1 MAAGSVTS
9 GATKSPSGP
18 SANTSSNTRGTAD
31 ASVAATAAPLVVA
44 VVTAAAEAAEAAEA
58 ADGAFLS
65 ATALAL
71 GFAGAISC
79 GLSLLVF
86 RRGLPLNLRRRFA
99 VDAAEA
105 DASGSSMWRRAKR
118 LLVPN
123 LFGRQNGS
131 SAAP

>member
-18 SANTSSNTRGTAD
+18 SANTRSNTRGTTD
-31 ASVAATAAPLVVA
+31 AAVAAIAAPLTVA
-44 VVTAAAEAAEAAEA
+44 VVTAEAAEAAEA
-58 ADGAFLS
+58 ADGAFLP

-105 DASGSSMWRRAKR
+105 DASAAWSMASSN
-118 LLVPN
+118 V
-123 LFGRQNGS
+123 
-131 SAAP
+131 